1 MDDAAVD
8 CNLYHRH
15 FDRFCE
21 GTLPGTKFPSRA
33 QGLEVLQRRRQA
45 RLGVSRLPFLEP
57 LGAMREPF
65 YEQKLML
72 RPLLLGTCVGALA
85 AKSARPATVLARALQ
100 LHTQARFTVVLPS
113 RPCDVS

>member
-8 CNLYHRH
+8 CDLHHRH

-45 RLGVSRLPFLEP
+45 RRGVSRLPFLEP
-57 LGAMREPF
+57 LGSMREPF

-72 RPLLLGTCVGALA
+72 RPVLMGACVWG
-85 AKSARPATVLARALQ
+85 
-100 LHTQARFTVVLPS
+100 
-113 RPCDVS
+113 D